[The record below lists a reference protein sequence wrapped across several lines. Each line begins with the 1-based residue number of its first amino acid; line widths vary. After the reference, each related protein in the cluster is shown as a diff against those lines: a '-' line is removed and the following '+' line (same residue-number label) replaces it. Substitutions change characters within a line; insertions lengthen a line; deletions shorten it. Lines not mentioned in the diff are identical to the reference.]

1 MTYKAY
7 KQFSIKVLM
16 LYLISTLLFLSSIDL
31 HIHTK
36 KAAAVED
43 HGSAVS
49 ITKFTSNLFNFDTS
63 DEIEVS
69 PDGMLEVQHT
79 TPDLLAVFLLLVLV
93 IAVFTRI
100 SVYSIDNTSAKLGL
114 PFFGFPSLRAPP
126 F

>member
-1 MTYKAY
+1 MTDKTY

-36 KAAAVED
+36 KAAATED

-69 PDGMLEVQHT
+69 PDGMLEVQHA

-93 IAVFTRI
+93 IAIFARILVFN
-100 SVYSIDNTSAKLGL
+100 VGNTSTKLGL
-114 PFFGFPSLRAPP
+114 PFYGFPSLRAPP